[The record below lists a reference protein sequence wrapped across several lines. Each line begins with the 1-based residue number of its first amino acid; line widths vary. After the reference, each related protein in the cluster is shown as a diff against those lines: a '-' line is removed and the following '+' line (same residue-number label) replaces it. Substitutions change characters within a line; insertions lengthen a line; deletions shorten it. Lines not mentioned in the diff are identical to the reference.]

1 MKRDEFAQFD
11 MPRKRGA
18 KSVVVI
24 AALALCLAGLLY
36 MAAIRKESST
46 VFLNTDSV
54 ELAVENEKGR
64 ETIFSDL
71 VLEDWESFGII

>member
-1 MKRDEFAQFD
+1 MKRDEFARFD
-11 MPRKRGA
+11 MPRKRGT

-24 AALALCLAGLLY
+24 AVLALCLAGLLY

-54 ELAVENEKGR
+54 ELAVENERGEKR
-64 ETIFSDL
+64 FFLI
-71 VLEDWESFGII
+71 